1 MTGIK
6 YLGINL
12 KKYSKVYFEFIF
24 LLYNNP
30 RKGERMMKKFTDFIV
45 EHKNIILIIFVFLT
59 GISLYG
65 STKVNI
71 NSDITKYLPK
81 TSETRIGKDI
91 MDSSFKEQKSSEL
104 NVMFK
109 GLTSSEKEETLEK
122 LEKIT
127 GVSKVLHDDSEEY
140 NNGEYTLYTIKVD
153 DYDHSKTAEN
163 VYNEV
168 VKNYAYKA
176 MSGSIY
182 SEYKPVLKLWIV
194 ALAIGMAML
203 ILTFLSKS
211 YIEPWLYL
219 ISIGIAVFIN
229 KGTNIIFPSVSNI
242 TDSITAILQLALS
255 MDYSIM
261 LSNRYRQEREKTKDK
276 NKAMKQA
283 LFDSFKAISSSSV
296 TDSSR
301 FTCFSIYELY
311 YWKRFRLCIS

>member
-6 YLGINL
+6 YLKINL

-59 GISLYG
+59 GISLYS

-140 NNGEYTLYTIKVD
+140 NNGEYTLYTLKVD

-168 VKNYAYKA
+168 VKNYDYKA

-182 SEYKPVLKLWIV
+182 NEYKPVLKLWIV
-194 ALAIGMAML
+194 ALAIGMAMV

-255 MDYSIM
+255 MDYSII
-261 LSNRYRQEREKTKDK
+261 L
-276 NKAMKQA
+276 
-283 LFDSFKAISSSSV
+283 
-296 TDSSR
+296 
-301 FTCFSIYELY
+301 
-311 YWKRFRLCIS
+311 